1 MGSFDKFIKDL
12 EKRQERKKEVLD
24 AQRTAQ
30 ENHHLRRRVRLYS
43 ERWSNSVRY
52 VPKPTGDK
60 K

>member
-12 EKRQERKKEVLD
+12 EDRQKAKEKRVQDQKR
-24 AQRTAQ
+24 AH
-30 ENHHLRRRVRLYS
+30 ENHHQRQRVRLYS

-52 VPKPTGDK
+52 TVPRRK